1 MTWLISNIKEYVSP
15 LTHSFVL
22 EIGQVVTE
30 PNKKQYFARLFS
42 KIKTKQNDGD
52 VFWWILGHVS
62 LLKLEK
68 YVEDD
73 NR

>member
-1 MTWLISNIKEYVSP
+1 MC
-15 LTHSFVL
+15 SFVL
-22 EIGQVVTE
+22 EIGPFVNA
-30 PNKKQYFARLFS
+30 PNPKQYYRRLFS
-42 KIKTKQNDGD
+42 KIKTKQEDGD
-52 VFWWILGHVS
+52 VFCWLFGHVS